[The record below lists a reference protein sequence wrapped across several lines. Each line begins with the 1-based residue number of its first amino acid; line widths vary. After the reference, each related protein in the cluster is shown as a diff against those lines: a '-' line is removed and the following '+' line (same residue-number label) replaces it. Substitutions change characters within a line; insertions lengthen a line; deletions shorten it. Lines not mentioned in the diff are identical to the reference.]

1 MTTENEK
8 QEQAGQL
15 VSREIYHNLGLTAEK
30 ELKENPEL
38 LFEAKNYFMRDEVG
52 NKVKEDDENGYYPEV
67 FEFWA
72 VSEWLADKLEAKGEV
87 IFEMLD
93 FIVWGRQCTGQAIA
107 LDSVMQEIAKDVIL

>member
-38 LFEAKNYFMRDEVG
+38 LLEAKNYFMSDEDGKRDE
-52 NKVKEDDENGYYPEV
+52 ENGEYPEV

-72 VSEWLADKLEAKGEV
+72 VSEWLADKLEEQGEV

-107 LDSVMQEIAKDVIL
+107 LDNVMQEIAEESQRF